1 MIKERVDV
9 AIIGGGISG
18 IALAYELSKRGVEVA
33 VFERSFIGAG
43 STGRCGGGIRQQFS
57 TEENIRLAMESVKIF
72 ERMESELGWDIEYYQ
87 GGYLIIAHT
96 EEEVKQFEKNVRLQ
110 RSLGLDVQWL
120 ERDEIND
127 IVPELDVEG
136 IGAIAAT
143 YCPTDGHAY
152 PPKAV
157 WAYAENARKLGAHI
171 YEFTEVKKIITENGR
186 VAGVITNRGETISK
200 FVVNAAGAWSPL
212 IAKMVGIDLPNKPYR
227 HEILIT
233 EPLSHFLDPMVISF
247 HDNVYFRQ
255 TMRGGIIGG
264 WGDPE
269 EKPGYN
275 FTSSLRFVIK
285 MARLL
290 RRYVPSLKPVRI
302 LRQWAGLYD
311 VTPDAKPILGPVKGI
326 EGFLQMNGYSGHGFM
341 VAPMCAV
348 LLAQY
353 ITGEPISM
361 SLEPFSID
369 RFKERV
375 EGEVSVV
382 G

>member
-1 MIKERVDV
+1 MIKEKVDV
-9 AIIGGGISG
+9 AIVGGGISG
-18 IALAYELSKRGVEVA
+18 VALAYELSKRGVEVA
-33 VFERSFIGAG
+33 VFERSFLGAG

-57 TEENIRLAMESVKIF
+57 TEENIRLAMQSVKIF
-72 ERMESELGWDIEYYQ
+72 ERIKEELGWDIEYYQ

-120 ERDEIND
+120 DRDEIND
-127 IVPELDVEG
+127 IVPELDVES
-136 IGAIAAT
+136 IGAVAAT

-157 WAYAENARKLGAHI
+157 WAYAENAKKLGAHI
-171 YEFTEVKKIITENGR
+171 YEFTEVKKVITENGK
-186 VAGVITNRGETISK
+186 VAGVITNRGETKSK
-200 FVVNAAGAWSPL
+200 VIVNAAGAWSPL
-212 IAKMVGIDLPNKPYR
+212 IAKMLGVDLPNKPYR

-275 FTSSLRFVIK
+275 LSSSLRFIIK

-290 RRYVPSLKPVRI
+290 RRYVPCLRPVRI

-353 ITGEPISM
+353 ITGEPLSM
-361 SLEPFSID
+361 SLEPFSIE
-369 RFKERV
+369 RFKEKV

>member
-33 VFERSFIGAG
+33 VFERSFLGAG

-72 ERMESELGWDIEYYQ
+72 ERMEEELGWDIEYYQ

-186 VAGVITNRGETISK
+186 VAGVITSRGETISK

-212 IAKMVGIDLPNKPYR
+212 IAKMVGVDLPNKPYR

-361 SLEPFSID
+361 SLEPFSIE

>member
-1 MIKERVDV
+1 MIKEGVDV
-9 AIIGGGISG
+9 AIVGGGISG
-18 IALAYELSKRGVEVA
+18 VSLAYELAKRGLEVA
-33 VFERSFIGAG
+33 VFEKSFLGAG

-72 ERMESELGWDIEYYQ
+72 ERMEEELGWDIEYYQ
-87 GGYLIIAHT
+87 GGYLILAHT
-96 EEEVKQFEKNVRLQ
+96 EEEVRQFEKNVRLQ
-110 RSLGLDVQWL
+110 RSLGLNVQWL

-127 IVPELDVEG
+127 IVPELDVDS
-136 IGAIAAT
+136 IGALSAT

-152 PPKAV
+152 PLKAV
-157 WAYAENARKLGAHI
+157 WAYAENARRLGAHI
-171 YEFTEVKKIITENGR
+171 YEFTEVKKIIIENDK
-186 VAGVITNRGETISK
+186 VLGVVTQRGETRSK
-200 FVVNAAGAWSPL
+200 YVINAAGAWSPYV
-212 IAKMVGIDLPNKPYR
+212 AKMAGIELPNKPYR

-255 TMRGGIIGG
+255 TKRGGIIGG

-275 FTSSLRFVIK
+275 FSSSLRFVTK
-285 MARLL
+285 MAGLL
-290 RRYVPSLKPVRI
+290 RKYIPSLKHIRI

-353 ITGEPISM
+353 ISGEPLSM

-369 RFKERV
+369 RFKEGV
-375 EGEVSVV
+375 VGEVSVV

>member
-33 VFERSFIGAG
+33 VFEKSFLGAG

-72 ERMESELGWDIEYYQ
+72 ERMEEELGWDIEYYQ
-87 GGYLIIAHT
+87 GGYLILAHN
-96 EEEVKQFEKNVRLQ
+96 EDEVKQFEKNVRLQ

-120 ERDEIND
+120 ERGEIND
-127 IVPELDVEG
+127 IVPELDVES

-143 YCPTDGHAY
+143 FCPTDGHAY
-152 PPKAV
+152 PPKALL
-157 WAYAENARKLGAHI
+157 AYAENARKLGACI
-171 YEFTEVKKIITENGR
+171 YEFTEVKKIIIEDGR
-186 VAGVITNRGETISK
+186 VAGVITSRGETRSK

-212 IAKMVGIDLPNKPYR
+212 IAKMVGIELPNKPYR

-233 EPLSHFLDPMVISF
+233 EPISHFLDPMVISF

-269 EKPGYN
+269 EKPGFN
-275 FTSSLRFVIK
+275 FTSSFRFVTR
-285 MARLL
+285 MAKLL
-290 RRYVPSLKPVRI
+290 RKYVPSLKPIRI

-353 ITGEPISM
+353 ITGEPLSM
-361 SLEPFSID
+361 SLKPFSSE

-375 EGEVSVV
+375 TGEVSVV